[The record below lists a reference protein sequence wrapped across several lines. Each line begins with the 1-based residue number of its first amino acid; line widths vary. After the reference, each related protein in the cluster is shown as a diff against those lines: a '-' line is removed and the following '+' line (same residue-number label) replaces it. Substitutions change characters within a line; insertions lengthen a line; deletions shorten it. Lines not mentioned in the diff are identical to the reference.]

1 MESAPDLERVEM
13 RFLPVVC
20 VAAVFLTACER
31 ERGQVEEVVAV
42 PRTQLYAELD
52 GLVGNLEQAV
62 TAKPTKTG
70 NPPVPVRFDFEH
82 DQDRHLRINA
92 VAGFRVVT
100 MEFWLEDG
108 DAPGQTRLSAT
119 TSGMSDVEAIKAG
132 DVRFPVQARLMDAV
146 TQANSGVRISA
157 LFGKGMTSSRE
168 E

>member
-1 MESAPDLERVEM
+1 M
-13 RFLPVVC
+13 RFVLVLL
-20 VAAVFLTACER
+20 VAAVFLNACEL

-52 GLVGNLEQAV
+52 GQVSALEQAV
-62 TAKPTKTG
+62 AAKPTKTG

-82 DQDRHLRINA
+82 DQDRHLRIHA

-100 MEFWLEDG
+100 MELWLEDG

-119 TSGMSDVEAIKAG
+119 TSGMSDVEEIKAG
-132 DVRFPVQARLMDAV
+132 DVRFPVRTRLMDAV
-146 TQANSGVRISA
+146 TQANNGVRISA
-157 LFGKGMTSSRE
+157 LFGQGMTPSSE